1 MLRML
6 KAAPPLFVSVI
17 VCGPLVVNTFCEA
30 NVRLVGEIDAAAPP
44 VVPVPLSATVCG
56 LPLALS
62 LTETDAVRAPAT
74 VGVKTALMVQLPPA
88 ATDEPQVLVCEKSP
102 GSAPVIVMLEID
114 SVAKP
119 ELKRV
124 IPLGALLVPT
134 IWLANVTLVVL
145 KLTADAV
152 AVPVSEA
159 VCGLPDALSLT
170 ETVACRVPD
179 AVGVNVT
186 LIVQLVPS
194 ASELPQLLV

>member
-1 MLRML
+1 ML

-114 SVAKP
+114 SVALP
-119 ELKRV
+119 VLNNV
-124 IPLGALLVPT
+124 MPLGALLTPT
-134 IWLANVTLVVL
+134 ASLGNVTLEVL
-145 KLTADAV
+145 KLTVA
-152 AVPVSEA
+152 AVPVPESDA
-159 VCGLPDALSLT
+159 VCGLPVALSLT
-170 ETVACRVPD
+170 ETEACRVPE
-179 AVGVNVT
+179 AAGVNVT
-186 LIVQLVPS
+186 LIVQLV
-194 ASELPQLLV
+194 AAARELPQLLV

>member
-1 MLRML
+1 
-6 KAAPPLFVSVI
+6 
-17 VCGPLVVNTFCEA
+17 
-30 NVRLVGEIDAAAPP
+30 
-44 VVPVPLSATVCG
+44 
-56 LPLALS
+56 
-62 LTETDAVRAPAT
+62 
-74 VGVKTALMVQLPPA
+74 
-88 ATDEPQVLVCEKSP
+88 
-102 GSAPVIVMLEID
+102 MLEID

-170 ETVACRVPD
+170 ETVACREPE
-179 AVGVNVT
+179 AIGVNVT
-186 LIVQLVPS
+186 LIVQLVAS
-194 ASELPQLLV
+194 ASELPQLFVWEKSPGFAPVMVILVMVKVALPVLLSVTSCGALLPPRTWLPNTRLVGDKVAVGAMPVPVSGTLCGLPAALSVTLTLAVRVPLAVGVKVTLIEHDAPAATDDPHVLVWE